1 MYSLKELFKLQFSPS
16 LLPGIKETKGDL
28 HLRIC
33 SMKCLLNKTSSN
45 HPLEQ
50 HEAGA
55 GTLYKARTRLHLTH
69 GVLTRENANTIPA
82 DRVTK
87 TLA

>member
-33 SMKCLLNKTSSN
+33 SMKCLFYKTSSN

-50 HEAGA
+50 APGRNGA
-55 GTLYKARTRLHLTH
+55 LL
-69 GVLTRENANTIPA
+69 
-82 DRVTK
+82 
-87 TLA
+87 